1 MKSAICGLVFLAACT
16 PPSGP
21 QFEDFEFNLV
31 RVAFSEGSR

>member
-1 MKSAICGLVFLAACT
+1 MKVAICGLVCLAACT

-31 RVAFSEGSR
+31 RIAFSEGGR